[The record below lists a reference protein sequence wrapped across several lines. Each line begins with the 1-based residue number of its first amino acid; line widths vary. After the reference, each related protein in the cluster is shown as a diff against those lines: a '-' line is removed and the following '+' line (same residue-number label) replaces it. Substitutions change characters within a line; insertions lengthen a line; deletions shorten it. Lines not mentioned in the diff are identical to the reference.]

1 MSLITATDAA
11 AALEAVRAQRAAASH
26 SLEVLAA
33 ICGMAPRGECLPDW
47 AGASNAAYLGDL
59 AELLSSL
66 ATVRAALRDA
76 VDDLW
81 VVIGEAGDD

>member
-26 SLEVLAA
+26 SLEVLEA